1 MKMIQDPKI
10 KIYKKIF
17 SKMTLHPSCNN
28 FRGTV
33 KITGLRK
40 YRTWDIETYP
50 HYHDIYYYE
59 FDVEING
66 EIYAWMDE
74 MMSWWSPE
82 VQKRNDFS
90 RRKFNDILK
99 SRFLVKDLS
108 RYARLVGIDVE
119 YWSVRVKNI
128 KWV

>member
-1 MKMIQDPKI
+1 M
-10 KIYKKIF
+10 
-17 SKMTLHPSCNN
+17 
-28 FRGTV
+28 V

-50 HYHDIYYYE
+50 HYHDIYNYE

-66 EIYAWMDE
+66 EIYAWMNGH
-74 MMSWWSPE
+74 MNWWSSE
-82 VQKRNDFS
+82 VQKSNDFS
-90 RRKFNDILK
+90 KRKFNDILK
-99 SRFLVKDLS
+99 NRFLVKDLS

-119 YWSVRVKNI
+119 YWSVRVKKI